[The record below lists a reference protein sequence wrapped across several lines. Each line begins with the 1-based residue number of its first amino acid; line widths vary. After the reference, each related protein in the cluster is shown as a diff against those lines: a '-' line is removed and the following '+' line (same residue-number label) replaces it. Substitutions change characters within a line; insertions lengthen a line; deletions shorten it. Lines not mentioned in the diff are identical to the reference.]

1 MSLHLAK
8 VVSTDTDELTIDGG
22 FITITGL
29 HHTVE
34 SESGTTD
41 TLSQV
46 LIDSTLAAALDGR
59 PFFVWLHAATGH
71 TITVADTVAADSIYS
86 FFGSDLVMTA
96 NDGILLFRNP
106 GEDQGWTGF
115 GFPADVP
122 VTEAGTQTL
131 TNKTLTAA
139 KLTSPVIQWASVEFA
154 SGAIGSKTGIAYL
167 TAGSAETYTLADPT
181 NGNDDGKELTIYS
194 KTAHAH
200 KVDNSAGSGF
210 DGGGGSLDTLTFGGA
225 IGDCVVLFA
234 DAGVWRIKSLRGV
247 TVGGS

>member
-8 VVSTDTDELTIDGG
+8 VVSTDTDELTLDTGEL
-22 FITITGL
+22 TITGL
-29 HHTVE
+29 HHTVA

-41 TLSQV
+41 ELTHV
-46 LIDSTLAAALDGR
+46 LIDSTLADALDGR
-59 PFFVWLHAATGH
+59 PFFVWLHAAAGH
-71 TITVADTVAADSIYS
+71 TITVADGTAEHSLYS
-86 FFGSDLVMTA
+86 FCGLELTMTE
-96 NDGILLFRNP
+96 NEGVLLFRNP
-106 GEDQGWTGF
+106 GEGEGWTAF
-115 GFPADVP
+115 GSPTGAV
-122 VTEAGTQTL
+122 VTTSAVQTL
-131 TNKTLTAA
+131 TQKTLTD
-139 KLTSPVIQWASVEFA
+139 PVVNWQNTTFP
-154 SGAIGSKTGIAYL
+154 SGAISAKNGHALL